1 MENSE
6 NKLPSNFIHQII
18 DKDLQQGKV
27 QQIHTR
33 FPPEP
38 NGYLHIGHA
47 KSITLNYG
55 TAVKY
60 GGKFNLRFDDTN
72 PEKEEDEYVRAIKED
87 VKWLGADWEDR
98 LFFASDYF
106 ETFDEYALI
115 LIKDGKAYV
124 DFSTPQEISEMRGM
138 PTKPG
143 IESPYRNTTPEEN
156 LKAYNDMKAGV
167 YDEGKA
173 VLRAKIDMTSPNMNM
188 RDPVLYRISKKPHHR
203 QGDKWCIYPMYD
215 WAHGFEDSL
224 EGVTHSLCTLEFEN
238 HRPLYNWFIEQIP
251 GIHHPQQIE
260 FAPLNITYTV
270 LSKRKLLELVKSGI
284 VNCWDDPRMPTI
296 SGLRRRGFTPSSL
309 RSFCEK
315 IGVSKV
321 DSMVDHAFLEF
332 CIKDELNT
340 TAQRRMAVLDPV
352 KVTITNYP
360 EGQEEMITCDNNP
373 EDENAGTREVPFS
386 RHIFIER
393 DDFMEDPPRKY
404 FRLSPGKEVR
414 LKHAYYITC
423 TEVVKDEKGNIIE
436 ILATY
441 DPESKGGETPDG
453 RKVKGTLHWV
463 SQAHGIK
470 ADVRL
475 YDKLFTK
482 ENMINLEE
490 GADYKDFLN
499 PESLVEIKDA
509 VIEPALVEAKPGEA
523 CQFMRKGYFVLD
535 PKDSTPEKPVF
546 NRTVGL
552 TDTWA
557 KLQKKM
563 QQNKK

>member
-6 NKLPSNFIHQII
+6 NTLPTNFIHQII
-18 DKDLQQGKV
+18 DKDLQQGINQGKV
-27 QQIHTR
+27 HTR

-55 TAVKY
+55 TAIKY
-60 GGKFNLRFDDTN
+60 EGKFNLRFDDTN
-72 PEKEEDEYVRAIKED
+72 PAKEEDEYVRSIKED

-106 ETFDEYALI
+106 ETFDEYAQI

-124 DFSTPQEISEMRGM
+124 DFSTPEEISTMRGM

-143 IESPYRNTTPEEN
+143 IESPYRNTSPEDN
-156 LKAYNDMKAGV
+156 LDKYNRMKAGE
-167 YDEGKA
+167 YEEGSA

-188 RDPVLYRISKKPHHR
+188 RDPVLYRISKTPHHR

-224 EGVTHSLCTLEFEN
+224 EGITYSLCTLEFEN
-238 HRPLYNWFIEQIP
+238 HRPLYNWFIDQVP
-251 GIHHPQQIE
+251 GIHHPRQIE

-270 LSKRKLLELVKSGI
+270 LSKRKLLELVKTNI
-284 VNCWDDPRMPTI
+284 VEGWDDPRMPTI
-296 SGLRRRGFTPSSL
+296 SGLRRRGFTPSAI

-332 CIKDELNT
+332 CIKDELNL
-340 TAQRRMAVLDPV
+340 TAQRRMAVLDPI

-360 EGQEEMITCDNNP
+360 EGQSEMVTCDNNP
-373 EDENAGTREVPFS
+373 EDPNGGTREVPFT
-386 RHIFIER
+386 RNLYIER
-393 DDFMEDPPRKY
+393 DDFMEEPPKKY

-423 TEVVKDEKGNIIE
+423 TDVVKDESGQITE
-436 ILATY
+436 ILCTY
-441 DPESKGGETPDG
+441 DPETKGGDSPDK

-463 SQAHGIK
+463 TQEHGVP
-470 ADVRL
+470 AEVRL

-482 ENMINLEE
+482 ENMLNLEE
-490 GADYKDFLN
+490 GEDYKDFLN
-499 PESLVEIKDA
+499 PESLVSIKGC
-509 VIEPALVEAKPGEA
+509 VLEPALKEAALGEGF
-523 CQFMRKGYFVLD
+523 QFMRKGYFVID
-535 PKDSTPEKPVF
+535 NKDSAPDHLVF

-552 TDTWA
+552 TDSWA
-557 KLQKKM
+557 KLQKKL
-563 QQNKK
+563 KG